1 MKTKRNFLSQGIRI
15 TDALINDI
23 IFMCETR
30 MKETYFT
37 RIGNNKMTFKSIVV
51 FILNFV
57 KRSIQL
63 ELDDFFNDIT
73 VADFNVTKQAFSEAR
88 QKLSPTAFI
97 KMSDEIIKWFYK
109 DTDFKLYKGYR
120 LLSIDGTILEIN
132 NTENLRDK
140 FGYIENQTIKVA
152 RAKATGLY
160 DVENDMLLTSV
171 IGKYKAG
178 ERAQAEELIN
188 KLEQIGFSNDL
199 ILFDRGFPSREFI
212 SFIESKKIHYLMRVS
227 SAFLKDVVNAPN
239 ADQIIEA
246 KYKGKII
253 KMRVLK
259 FQLDSGITEI
269 LITNIFDESFSVAD
283 FKVLY
288 FKRWGIE
295 VKYNELKNRLQV
307 ENFSGE
313 TPIAIE
319 QDFYATMYLSNMVA
333 LAKMDANAI
342 ILEKNKDKNLKY
354 EYKVNTNILIGK
366 LKNSLVSMLLE
377 HRPRK
382 RSKILKK
389 ILKEISRNI
398 IPIRPGRKFAR
409 RMTVRAN
416 KYSLNKKRAL

>member
-160 DVENDMLLTSV
+160 DIENDMLLTSV

>member
-73 VADFNVTKQAFSEAR
+73 VADFNVTKQAFSVAR